1 MKRSEIEEKYKWD
14 LGKLFAGKL
23 EWEKTFALTSNRIG
37 ELKKY
42 KGKLANPDFALALFE
57 LSDEIG
63 KEAERLYVYAA
74 MLMHTDGADGE
85 AVALCSRA
93 GSLSADLG
101 AALAFVEPE
110 LTALSDAELDAMADD
125 PRFYDYEYTIRRI
138 KKNKAHVLSE
148 KEEALLARMREVTGA
163 FGDIFEKIDS
173 VDLPH
178 PIVRAGGEKIPLTH
192 GSYSRLLQNPDRN
205 VRKKAFAAYYAL
217 YEERLNT
224 IAACYAA
231 NVRKNN
237 IISSLR
243 GYDSAMQASM
253 ESDDVPAG
261 VYDKLINAVD
271 NALPSLHEYVDYR
284 RLVLG
289 ELHMYDMYVPIV
301 EGADIGTDY
310 ENAFKTVLTALAPLG
325 GEYIG
330 RLEKMKAERRI
341 DVYEN
346 DGKRGG
352 AYSWGAYRNPYVLLN
367 YSGTPHDIFTIAH
380 ELGHAMHSTYS
391 DEALCYNKAGYSI
404 FVAEVASTTNE
415 VLLLKHLLRSTND
428 VRVKKYLLS
437 YYLDMFRTTLFR
449 QTMFAEFELAV
460 HKADAKGEP
469 PTVDSLNKLYLKLN
483 KKYYGKGVTH
493 DKQIRYEWARIPHF
507 YNAFYVYK
515 YATGLTAAVT
525 LANAILSGEAGAKE
539 RYFNKFLR
547 AGGSKSP
554 YEILRDAGVDLMT
567 DRPYEIAMLEFRNT
581 LGEFTSLVA
590 PTLRS

>member
-1 MKRSEIEEKYKWD
+1 
-14 LGKLFAGKL
+14 
-23 EWEKTFALTSNRIG
+23 
-37 ELKKY
+37 
-42 KGKLANPDFALALFE
+42 
-57 LSDEIG
+57 
-63 KEAERLYVYAA
+63 
-74 MLMHTDGADGE
+74 
-85 AVALCSRA
+85 
-93 GSLSADLG
+93 
-101 AALAFVEPE
+101 
-110 LTALSDAELDAMADD
+110 
-125 PRFYDYEYTIRRI
+125 
-138 KKNKAHVLSE
+138 
-148 KEEALLARMREVTGA
+148 
-163 FGDIFEKIDS
+163 
-173 VDLPH
+173 
-178 PIVRAGGEKIPLTH
+178 
-192 GSYSRLLQNPDRN
+192 
-205 VRKKAFAAYYAL
+205 
-217 YEERLNT
+217 
-224 IAACYAA
+224 
-231 NVRKNN
+231 
-237 IISSLR
+237 
-243 GYDSAMQASM
+243 
-253 ESDDVPAG
+253 
-261 VYDKLINAVD
+261 
-271 NALPSLHEYVDYR
+271 
-284 RLVLG
+284 
-289 ELHMYDMYVPIV
+289 
-301 EGADIGTDY
+301 
-310 ENAFKTVLTALAPLG
+310 
-325 GEYIG
+325 
-330 RLEKMKAERRI
+330 
-341 DVYEN
+341 
-346 DGKRGG
+346 
-352 AYSWGAYRNPYVLLN
+352 
-367 YSGTPHDIFTIAH
+367 
-380 ELGHAMHSTYS
+380 MHSTYS

-415 VLLLKHLLRSTND
+415 ELLLKHLLRSTND

>member
-1 MKRSEIEEKYKWD
+1 M
-14 LGKLFAGKL
+14 
-23 EWEKTFALTSNRIG
+23 
-37 ELKKY
+37 
-42 KGKLANPDFALALFE
+42 
-57 LSDEIG
+57 
-63 KEAERLYVYAA
+63 
-74 MLMHTDGADGE
+74 
-85 AVALCSRA
+85 
-93 GSLSADLG
+93 
-101 AALAFVEPE
+101 
-110 LTALSDAELDAMADD
+110 
-125 PRFYDYEYTIRRI
+125 
-138 KKNKAHVLSE
+138 
-148 KEEALLARMREVTGA
+148 
-163 FGDIFEKIDS
+163 
-173 VDLPH
+173 
-178 PIVRAGGEKIPLTH
+178 
-192 GSYSRLLQNPDRN
+192 
-205 VRKKAFAAYYAL
+205 
-217 YEERLNT
+217 NT

-310 ENAFKTVLTALAPLG
+310 ESAFKTVLTALAPLG